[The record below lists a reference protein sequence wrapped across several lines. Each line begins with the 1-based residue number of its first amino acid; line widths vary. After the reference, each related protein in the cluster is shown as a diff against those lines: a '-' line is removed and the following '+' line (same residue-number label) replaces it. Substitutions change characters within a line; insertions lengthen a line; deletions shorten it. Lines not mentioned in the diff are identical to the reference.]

1 MIGNK
6 SINIKNYLS
15 TIASPSFK
23 KILALLLVTFIC
35 FFKHSRL
42 PNRCASLGFRLTHD
56 EVLDTW

>member
-23 KILALLLVTFIC
+23 KILALLLMTLFVFLNI
-35 FFKHSRL
+35 
-42 PNRCASLGFRLTHD
+42 AGYLTD
-56 EVLDTW
+56 EPPWALD